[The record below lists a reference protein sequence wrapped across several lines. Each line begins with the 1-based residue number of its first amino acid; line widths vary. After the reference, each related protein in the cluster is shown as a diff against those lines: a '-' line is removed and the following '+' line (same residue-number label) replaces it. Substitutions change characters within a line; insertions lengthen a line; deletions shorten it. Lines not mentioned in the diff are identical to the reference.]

1 MAHAFNHPKHL
12 YASHETPVDT
22 PSIYTIM
29 WCMGNQK
36 HRIAGKSG
44 VRAHCMCGCGA
55 TAVCKGMALSCY
67 QVARR
72 QMKREGVTW
81 EEKVAEVKGKMERAV
96 EDEEA
101 GVVETKVIEG
111 VGMCGG

>member
-1 MAHAFNHPKHL
+1 
-12 YASHETPVDT
+12 
-22 PSIYTIM
+22 
-29 WCMGNQK
+29 
-36 HRIAGKSG
+36 
-44 VRAHCMCGCGA
+44 
-55 TAVCKGMALSCY
+55 MALSCY